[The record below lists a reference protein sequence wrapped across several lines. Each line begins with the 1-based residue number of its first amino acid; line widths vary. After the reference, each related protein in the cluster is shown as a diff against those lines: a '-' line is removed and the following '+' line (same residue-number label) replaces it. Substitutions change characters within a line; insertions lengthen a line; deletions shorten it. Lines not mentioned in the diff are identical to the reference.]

1 MSDQEIQSG
10 LIPGPATIRQPLPT
24 VSPNSQRVIDYIVNS
39 RLSSGLPEQLLADLD
54 ERVQLGLTKYRTYL
68 LTFNGRNAKIDLY
81 QELLDS
87 IFYAAQMEA
96 EEGYAR
102 FILDTLINLAGLVR
116 SQIG

>member
-10 LIPGPATIRQPLPT
+10 LTQGPATIRQPMPT
-24 VSPNSQRVIDYIVNS
+24 VSPRSQRVIDYIVNS
-39 RLSSGLPEQLLADLD
+39 RTFSSLPEKLLADLD
-54 ERVQLGLTKYRTYL
+54 ERVQLGLVKYKTFL
-68 LTFNGRNAKIDLY
+68 LTFNGRDAKIDLY
-81 QELLDS
+81 QELLDA
-87 IFYAAQMEA
+87 IFYAAQDEA